1 MDTSVKKRERE
12 RERERKSFPFTR
24 FSPHQQSAV
33 AGRPY
38 AWGGNNSL
46 LVAQPAI
53 CHLRGGNLHTNVV
66 LRIIS
71 LRWQYAHCW
80 SIGPVCSKI
89 TRLLHSAVANRA
101 RYLQRYFDRR
111 CTIRRRCRTKG
122 KEKYHT
128 DRYFYVLQK
137 KSQ

>member
-12 RERERKSFPFTR
+12 RERENPFL
-24 FSPHQQSAV
+24 SPDFRHISRVQWPVGLTPGGETTHSWSPN
-33 AGRPY
+33 RP
-38 AWGGNNSL
+38 S
-46 LVAQPAI
+46 VI
-53 CHLRGGNLHTNVV
+53 CEGGNLHTNVV